1 MDYPPR
7 IYYLS
12 LHLVGLT
19 IGAAVLLAHLFG
31 LLRPADTQKFLLKLP
46 RSRMAGIVLL
56 AVDAVWC
63 FWLISTMDLEE
74 FAWLKPYVQL
84 AIPVL
89 FFLTVIFVDELL
101 AARALGIFAML
112 IAEPMIS
119 SAFLRPELWRLLIVL
134 LAYVWLTLGMFWVGK
149 PYLLRDQ
156 ITWVTKSI
164 LRWRVATALGVVW
177 GALIL
182 GFALKG

>member
-12 LHLVGLT
+12 LDLVALT
-19 IGAAVLLAHLFG
+19 IGSLVFLAHLYA
-31 LLRPADTQKFLLKLP
+31 LLRPAGSQKLLLKLP
-46 RSRMAGIVLL
+46 RSRIAGIILL
-56 AVDAVWC
+56 AIDAVWC
-63 FWLISTMDLEE
+63 FSLISTMDLEE
-74 FAWLKPYVQL
+74 FAWLRPYVQF

-101 AARALGIFAML
+101 AARALGILAML

-119 SAFLRPELWRLLIVL
+119 STFLRPEHWRLLVVL

-164 LRWRVATALGVVW
+164 LRWRIATALGVAW

>member
-12 LHLVGLT
+12 LHLVALT
-19 IGAAVLLAHLFG
+19 IGSLVFLAHLYA
-31 LLRPADTQKFLLKLP
+31 LLRPSGSQKLLLKLP
-46 RSRMAGIVLL
+46 RSRIAGIILL
-56 AVDAVWC
+56 AIDAVWC
-63 FWLISTMDLEE
+63 FSLISTMDLEE
-74 FAWLKPYVQL
+74 FAWLRPYVQF

-89 FFLTVIFVDELL
+89 FFLTIIFVDELL

-119 SAFLRPELWRLLIVL
+119 STFLRPEHWRLLVVL

-164 LRWRVATALGVVW
+164 LRWRLPPPLASS
-177 GALIL
+177 GAP
-182 GFALKG
+182 

>member
-1 MDYPPR
+1 MASPPG
-7 IYYLS
+7 IYSLS
-12 LHLVGLT
+12 PPPVGPP
-19 IGAAVLLAHLFG
+19 IGAAVLLALFFG

-46 RSRMAGIVLL
+46 RSRMAGLVLL

-63 FWLISTMDLEE
+63 FWLISSMDLEE

-84 AIPVL
+84 PIPVL
-89 FFLTVIFVDELL
+89 FFLSVIFVAVLF

-119 SAFLRPELWRLLIVL
+119 AAFLRPELWRLLIVV

-149 PYLLRDQ
+149 PYLLQDQ

-164 LRWRVATALGVVW
+164 LRWRGSLSLSRVLVG
-177 GALIL
+177 LSL
-182 GFALKG
+182 H

>member
-12 LHLVGLT
+12 LHVVGLT
-19 IGAAVLLAHLFG
+19 IGAVVFLAHLYA
-31 LLRPADTQKFLLKLP
+31 LLRPADSQKLLLKLP
-46 RSRMAGIVLL
+46 RSKTAGIILL
-56 AVDAVWC
+56 AIDAVWC

-74 FAWLKPYVQL
+74 FAWLRPYVQF

-89 FFLTVIFVDELL
+89 FFLTIIFVDELL

-134 LAYVWLTLGMFWVGK
+134 MAYVWLTLGMFWVGK

-156 ITWVTKSI
+156 ITWVTKSV
-164 LRWRVATALGVVW
+164 LRWRIATVLGVVW

>member
-12 LHLVGLT
+12 LPLVALAVGLF
-19 IGAAVLLAHLFG
+19 VFLSHLFA
-31 LLRPADTQKFLLKLP
+31 LLRPGDSQRLLLKLP
-46 RSRMAGIVLL
+46 RSKAAGVILL
-56 AVDAVWC
+56 AIDAVWC

-74 FAWLKPYVQL
+74 FAWLRLYVQV

-101 AARALGIFAML
+101 AARALGILAML
-112 IAEPMIS
+112 VAEPIIS
-119 SAFLRPELWRLLIVL
+119 AAFLRPESWRLLLVT
-134 LAYVWLTLGMFWVGK
+134 LAYIWLTLGMFWVGK

-156 ITWVTKSI
+156 ITWLTKSI
-164 LRWRVATALGVVW
+164 LRWRVATAAGVLW

>member
-46 RSRMAGIVLL
+46 RSRMAGIVLF
-56 AVDAVWC
+56 AVDAGWG
-63 FWLISTMDLEE
+63 FLLISNMGFGE
-74 FAWLKPYVQL
+74 FGWVKPYVQL

-89 FFLTVIFVDELL
+89 FFFSVIFFDELL
-101 AARALGIFAML
+101 AARALGIFA
-112 IAEPMIS
+112 
-119 SAFLRPELWRLLIVL
+119 V
-134 LAYVWLTLGMFWVGK
+134 
-149 PYLLRDQ
+149 
-156 ITWVTKSI
+156 
-164 LRWRVATALGVVW
+164 
-177 GALIL
+177 
-182 GFALKG
+182 

>member
-19 IGAAVLLAHLFG
+19 IGTVVFLAHLYA
-31 LLRPADTQKFLLKLP
+31 LLRPTDSQKFLLKFP
-46 RSRMAGIVLL
+46 RSRAAGIILL

-74 FAWLKPYVQL
+74 FAWLRPYVQL

-89 FFLTVIFVDELL
+89 FFLTIMFVDELL

-119 SAFLRPELWRLLIVL
+119 SAFLRPEVWRLLIVF

-156 ITWVTKSI
+156 ITWVTKSVM
-164 LRWRVATALGVVW
+164 RWRIATALGVVW